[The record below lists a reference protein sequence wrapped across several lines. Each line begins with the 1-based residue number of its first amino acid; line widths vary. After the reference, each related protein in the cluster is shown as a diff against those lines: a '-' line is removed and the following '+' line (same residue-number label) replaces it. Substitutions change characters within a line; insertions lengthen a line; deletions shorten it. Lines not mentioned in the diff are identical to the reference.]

1 MRLCRVDT
9 ARPQHFPMEF
19 KFEHIDVE
27 TPDSEWL
34 DELARMFAE
43 IIYSQ
48 MVKENEQESDL
59 V

>member
-1 MRLCRVDT
+1 
-9 ARPQHFPMEF
+9 MEF

>member
-1 MRLCRVDT
+1 MDY
-9 ARPQHFPMEF
+9 

-27 TPDSEWL
+27 TPDDEWL

-43 IIYSQ
+43 IIIAQ

>member
-1 MRLCRVDT
+1 
-9 ARPQHFPMEF
+9 MEY

-43 IIYSQ
+43 IIYTQ
-48 MVKENEQESDL
+48 MMKENEHNEEKISDL